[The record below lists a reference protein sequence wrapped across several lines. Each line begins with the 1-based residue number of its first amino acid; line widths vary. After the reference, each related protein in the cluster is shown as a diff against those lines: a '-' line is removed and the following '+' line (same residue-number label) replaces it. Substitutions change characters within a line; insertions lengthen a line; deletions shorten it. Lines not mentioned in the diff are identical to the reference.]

1 MKTTVAALLALLLVA
16 PVQAEIFRPGGG
28 RSAPI
33 DVPRGG
39 SRGEHRPAPPS
50 RWHEHPRHAGRVVG
64 IGYGYF
70 APGYTYGYSP
80 GYAYS
85 YYPGY
90 GVDYPY
96 YGVYAPASVAS
107 SGMLLGALAGGIIG
121 NNSGTFGHSGW
132 RGAAWGAGAG
142 LLIGSVIDA
151 ERAREAQAR
160 APAPTVVY
168 APAQTAAAAPAGSPP
183 PQVTII
189 NNYYGASPMSAAN
202 SLFGR

>member
-1 MKTTVAALLALLLVA
+1 MKTPVTVLITLALVA
-16 PVQAEIFRPGGG
+16 PVQAEILRPGGSRPG
-28 RSAPI
+28 PVDA
-33 DVPRGG
+33 PRGVP
-39 SRGEHRPAPPS
+39 RGEHRPAPPS
-50 RWHEHPRHAGRVVG
+50 RWHEHPRPAGRVVG
-64 IGYGYF
+64 FGYGYF

-80 GYAYS
+80 GYAYG

-142 LLIGSVIDA
+142 LLIGSVVDA
-151 ERAREAQAR
+151 ERAREAQVR
-160 APAPTVVY
+160 APASTVVY

-189 NNYYGASPMSAAN
+189 NNDYGASPMSAVN

>member
-1 MKTTVAALLALLLVA
+1 
-16 PVQAEIFRPGGG
+16 
-28 RSAPI
+28 
-33 DVPRGG
+33 
-39 SRGEHRPAPPS
+39 
-50 RWHEHPRHAGRVVG
+50 
-64 IGYGYF
+64 
-70 APGYTYGYSP
+70 
-80 GYAYS
+80 
-85 YYPGY
+85 
-90 GVDYPY
+90 
-96 YGVYAPASVAS
+96 
-107 SGMLLGALAGGIIG
+107 MLLGALAGGIIG

-142 LLIGSVIDA
+142 LLIGSVVDA
-151 ERAREAQAR
+151 ERAREAQVR

>member
-1 MKTTVAALLALLLVA
+1 MKTTVAALFALLLVA

-33 DVPRGG
+33 DAPRGG

-50 RWHEHPRHAGRVVG
+50 RWHEHQRHAGRVIG
-64 IGYGYF
+64 FGYGHFGPGYGY
-70 APGYTYGYSP
+70 AYYP
-80 GYAYS
+80 GYAYG

-90 GVDYPY
+90 GSDYPY
-96 YGVYAPASVAS
+96 YGVYGSPSVAS
-107 SGMLLGALAGGIIG
+107 SGILLGALAGGIIG
-121 NNSGTFGHSGW
+121 NNSSAFGHSGW

-142 LLIGSVIDA
+142 LLIGSVVDA
-151 ERAREAQAR
+151 GRAREAQVR

-168 APAQTAAAAPAGSPP
+168 APAPTAAPAGSPP
-183 PQVTII
+183 SQVTII

>member
-1 MKTTVAALLALLLVA
+1 MKTTVAALFALLLVA

-33 DVPRGG
+33 DAPRGG

-50 RWHEHPRHAGRVVG
+50 RWHEHPRHAGRVIG
-64 IGYGYF
+64 FGYGYF
-70 APGYTYGYSP
+70 GPGYGYAYYP
-80 GYAYS
+80 GYAYG

-90 GVDYPY
+90 GSDYPY
-96 YGVYAPASVAS
+96 YGVYGSPSVAS
-107 SGMLLGALAGGIIG
+107 SGMLLGALAGGIFG
-121 NNSGTFGHSGW
+121 NNSSAFGHSGW

-142 LLIGSVIDA
+142 LLIGSVVDA
-151 ERAREAQAR
+151 GRAREAQVR
-160 APAPTVVY
+160 TPAPTVVY
-168 APAQTAAAAPAGSPP
+168 APAQTAAPAGSSPS
-183 PQVTII
+183 QVTII